1 VLGALAFPSR
11 RTLCTSLLFTKF
23 KSFQSRCIGKLKGR
37 PKDPTSRDV
46 VPLAYGFNNMKSPT
60 GIDGI
65 EVTAASILPSLPLV
79 DQMAS
84 SQLDG
89 KVALVTGSGRGIGAG
104 IAIELGARGASVIVR
119 RPLYPEYSYLNTSL
133 TIFRSTILE
142 VLAQQRRLSKR
153 SRLQE
158 EGR

>member
-1 VLGALAFPSR
+1 
-11 RTLCTSLLFTKF
+11 
-23 KSFQSRCIGKLKGR
+23 
-37 PKDPTSRDV
+37 
-46 VPLAYGFNNMKSPT
+46 MKSPT

-104 IAIELGARGASVIVR
+104 IAIELGARGASVIVS